1 MVNAIMRWL
10 FFIRNKRIFDDFN
23 ITFCYNENRG
33 RYEK

>member
-1 MVNAIMRWL
+1 MQLCVGY
-10 FFIRNKRIFDDFN
+10 FFIGNKRIFDDFN